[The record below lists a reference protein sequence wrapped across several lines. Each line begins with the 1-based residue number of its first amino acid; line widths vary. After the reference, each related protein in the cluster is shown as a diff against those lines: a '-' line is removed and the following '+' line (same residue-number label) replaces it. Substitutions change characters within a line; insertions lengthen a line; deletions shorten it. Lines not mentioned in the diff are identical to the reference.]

1 MFRFGLKKGNSCLFQ
16 GATSRIFGGCAI
28 CHRVQMPHCHGVIV
42 EIRTPPHPALPG
54 HLPLKGKAFATALYN
69 KKAIDHSIDGFG
81 PSGESRTHGL
91 LNPIQARYQTALH
104 PDVTHCDGHY
114 YTPSNRQM
122 STFSF
127 AFFYK
132 NCKIPALRGRA
143 GPLGMHIFE
152 HTHRP
157 WFTLPANPQIL
168 LCTAPQIFTT
178 SSQALTNKK
187 AIDLSIN
194 GFWSEWRE
202 SNSRPLEPHSSA
214 LPNCATPGCH
224 SKRQVLL

>member
-1 MFRFGLKKGNSCLFQ
+1 
-16 GATSRIFGGCAI
+16 
-28 CHRVQMPHCHGVIV
+28 MPHCHSAMAA
-42 EIRTPPHPALPG
+42 IRAPPHPALPG

-104 PDVTHCDGHY
+104 PDVTHCDGYY

-143 GPLGMHIFE
+143 GQF
-152 HTHRP
+152 
-157 WFTLPANPQIL
+157 
-168 LCTAPQIFTT
+168 
-178 SSQALTNKK
+178 
-187 AIDLSIN
+187 
-194 GFWSEWRE
+194 
-202 SNSRPLEPHSSA
+202 
-214 LPNCATPGCH
+214 
-224 SKRQVLL
+224 

>member
-1 MFRFGLKKGNSCLFQ
+1 
-16 GATSRIFGGCAI
+16 
-28 CHRVQMPHCHGVIV
+28 MPHCHGVIV
-42 EIRTPPHPALPG
+42 EIRTLPHPALPG

-104 PDVTHCDGHY
+104 PDVTHCDGYY

-143 GPLGMHIFE
+143 GQF
-152 HTHRP
+152 
-157 WFTLPANPQIL
+157 
-168 LCTAPQIFTT
+168 
-178 SSQALTNKK
+178 
-187 AIDLSIN
+187 
-194 GFWSEWRE
+194 
-202 SNSRPLEPHSSA
+202 
-214 LPNCATPGCH
+214 
-224 SKRQVLL
+224 